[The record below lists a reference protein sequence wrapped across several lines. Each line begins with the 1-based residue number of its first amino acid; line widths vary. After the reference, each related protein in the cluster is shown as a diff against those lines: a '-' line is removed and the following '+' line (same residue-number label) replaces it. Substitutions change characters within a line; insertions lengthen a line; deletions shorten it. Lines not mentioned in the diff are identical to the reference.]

1 MGKRIVNHLP
11 VITIIV
17 GGIYKPYPVDWV
29 GKKHGSSEAPGC
41 CPETDLA
48 VLASAPSHARQE
60 LRGLG
65 EVMEGPGLLM
75 SKKWKVTHQNRVY
88 YICLLCMFTIY
99 VFLNHIYHFTFRHCK
114 NTRPYLQ
121 MSLGYQVSPA
131 WALERLPYI
140 RVSCQPSPET
150 RAICQDLARFCW
162 TTADNLNPSKR
173 YWSWRGQQRLAGFIA
188 ILNNIMYIIINSNIN
203 FVICNVN

>member
-1 MGKRIVNHLP
+1 MGKRIVNHPP
-11 VITIIV
+11 VVTIFV

-99 VFLNHIYHFTFRHCK
+99 VFFKPHISFYLSPLQKHTSISANVTRIPGKSCMGFRTTPIYTCVLPTITWDQGHLPGPGTILLD
-114 NTRPYLQ
+114 NNWQSEPIE
-121 MSLGYQVSPA
+121 
-131 WALERLPYI
+131 ALLVLEGSTKTGWFY
-140 RVSCQPSPET
+140 C
-150 RAICQDLARFCW
+150 DLEQ
-162 TTADNLNPSKR
+162 
-173 YWSWRGQQRLAGFIA
+173 Y
-188 ILNNIMYIIINSNIN
+188 
-203 FVICNVN
+203 NVYYNK